1 MMRNL
6 EILMIALFTI
16 GITYAQTF
24 DTVEGIAYT
33 VTDSSAQTVAIT
45 DYSGTTTDI
54 AISATIE
61 NQGITYAVT
70 SIGDY
75 AFQFSNLTSVSFPNS
90 ITSIGSS
97 SFNSNS
103 LTSLTLPDSVT
114 SIGQTAFAFNAIQS
128 ITFPSHLEI
137 IDSFVFQDNLLT
149 SIDIP
154 EGITT
159 VKYSAFKNNKLAS
172 VTIPSTIERIG
183 DLVFHNNEEL
193 AIVTIASLTPFA
205 LGDAFQNKENI
216 DLVIP
221 KGVSGAYEDAQ
232 WTGFKTVTEDVNLD
246 TKMISKEVLQ
256 LKISNTKL
264 SVVTSASN
272 VEQISV
278 MSVIGQSVADGLG
291 SSVKISHLP
300 SGIYIAL
307 LKTTNG
313 IVSRKFIK

>member
-1 MMRNL
+1 MRNL

-24 DTVEGIAYT
+24 DTVEGIVYT

-137 IDSFVFQDNLLT
+137 IDSYVFQDNLLT

>member
-1 MMRNL
+1 MRNL

-278 MSVIGQSVADGLG
+278 MSVTGQSVADGLG

>member
-137 IDSFVFQDNLLT
+137 IDSYVFQDNLLT

>member
-1 MMRNL
+1 MRNL